1 MIHAVFN
8 RSGIAQRHSV
18 LPDFDPESEPR
29 LYRPEGADQR
39 RQPHTGARN
48 AIYAEEASSLALTAA
63 EQLFHDPEAPF
74 QPAEITHLIFASCTG
89 FTNPG
94 PDLHLIDQLG
104 LRTEVERYTL
114 GFMGCYAAFPAL
126 RMAAQFAQADPHAV
140 VLVVCLELST
150 LHLQLTDRP
159 DDILGSSLF
168 ADGAAAAL
176 VSARTPHLGH
186 PCFALRGFAS
196 RLLPATSGDMAW
208 TIGHSGFNLVLSSY
222 VPDAIATHLGELL
235 QDILEDHGLDLTSIE
250 HWAVH
255 PGGRAILDRV
265 STSLQLSETAL
276 TASREVLKN
285 YGNMSSPTVLFVLQR
300 LLENPAVTKNEAPIV
315 ALAFGP
321 GLTLETALL
330 QPLSAP
336 STPVAS

>member
-1 MIHAVFN
+1 M
-8 RSGIAQRHSV
+8 
-18 LPDFDPESEPR
+18 
-29 LYRPEGADQR
+29 
-39 RQPHTGARN
+39 
-48 AIYAEEASSLALTAA
+48 
-63 EQLFHDPEAPF
+63 
-74 QPAEITHLIFASCTG
+74 
-89 FTNPG
+89 
-94 PDLHLIDQLG
+94 
-104 LRTEVERYTL
+104 
-114 GFMGCYAAFPAL
+114 
-126 RMAAQFAQADPHAV
+126 
-140 VLVVCLELST
+140 
-150 LHLQLTDRP
+150 
-159 DDILGSSLF
+159 
-168 ADGAAAAL
+168 
-176 VSARTPHLGH
+176 
-186 PCFALRGFAS
+186 
-196 RLLPATSGDMAW
+196 
-208 TIGHSGFNLVLSSY
+208 
-222 VPDAIATHLGELL
+222 L
-235 QDILEDHGLDLTSIE
+235 QDILEGHGLDLTSIE